1 MSSKQSSVDNFF
13 DDLGHIDPEKQQ
25 IALTLRQEILKLAM
39 TAEERMMYGGVL
51 YYLEDSFC
59 GIFSYKSH
67 VSLEFSEGYRLQ
79 DPERRL
85 EGSGKFRRHLKF
97 KQLADVKTKQPATYI
112 KQAITLLGIKIQP
125 KRHYRRDGE
134 EIHN

>member
-1 MSSKQSSVDNFF
+1 MSSKQSSVENFF
-13 DDLGHIDPEKQQ
+13 DDLGFIDPEKQQ
-25 IALTLRQEILKLAM
+25 IALALRQEILKLAK

-67 VSLEFSEGYRLQ
+67 VSLEFSKGHKLQ

-85 EGSGKFRRHLKF
+85 EGSGQFRRHLKF
-97 KQLADVKTKQPATYI
+97 KQLADVKAKQPATYI
-112 KQAITLLGIKIQP
+112 KQAIALLVN
-125 KRHYRRDGE
+125 D
-134 EIHN
+134 